1 MYFPKSGFMSCAEF
15 EESPYLKDD
24 RFTIHC
30 DITVIKEPQ
39 VFTNMFLKEIEVP
52 PPRDITVHLG
62 KVLEAGVSS
71 DVTFVVAG
79 EVIAAHKRSCSRR
92 GRPSS
97 WRSSTGR

>member
-1 MYFPKSGFMSCAEF
+1 MSCAEF

-30 DITVIKEPQ
+30 DITVIKELQ

-52 PPRDITVHLG
+52 PRDMTEHLG
-62 KVLEAGVSS
+62 KVLEAGVGS

-79 EVIAAHKRSCSRR
+79 KVIAAHKIMLAARSLVFN
-92 GRPSS
+92 SS